1 MSTFSVQI
9 FQRNTVAVDLQIVIN
24 MGIFKKNVCRC
35 MLLGAVLVVKSDGS
49 RKEGPAP

>member
-24 MGIFKKNVCRC
+24 MGIFKKMYADVCYWEQC
-35 MLLGAVLVVKSDGS
+35 WL
-49 RKEGPAP
+49 